1 MKQSSLERSDSRF
14 KFKIDKPIIV
24 AGKLVTPEQE
34 NNLRQVPKVTE
45 VKMQDT
51 KKSDAKKPTPDG
63 SLTRIILD
71 QNSL

>member
-1 MKQSSLERSDSRF
+1 M
-14 KFKIDKPIIV
+14 

-45 VKMQDT
+45 LKKQDT

-71 QNSL
+71 QNSF